1 MKLDDCFFSELL
13 EKASNSDRK
22 RAHYNLHQRLDEPV
36 QRLCIALKSGTYVR
50 PHHHKDINKWE
61 LMIVLKGE
69 VCLTLFDEYGTV
81 IDQLVMAPGATL
93 SGLELKPNTWHTV
106 YPLSDEAIIIEV
118 KEGPYTPSVEDDFA
132 VWAPKEG
139 EQSAGIFLEWVK
151 SAKVGDKFIN

>member
-13 EKASNSDRK
+13 EKANSSGRK

-50 PHHHKDINKWE
+50 PHHHKEANKWE

-69 VCLTLFDEYGTV
+69 VGLTLFDESGAV
-81 IDQLVMAPGATL
+81 IDQLIIAPGATL

-106 YPLSDEAIIIEV
+106 YPLSNEAIIIEV
-118 KEGPYTPSVEDDFA
+118 KEGPYTPSVEGDFA

-139 EQSAGIFLEWVK
+139 EQLSVNFLEWVK
-151 SAKVGDKFIN
+151 SAKVGDKFVN